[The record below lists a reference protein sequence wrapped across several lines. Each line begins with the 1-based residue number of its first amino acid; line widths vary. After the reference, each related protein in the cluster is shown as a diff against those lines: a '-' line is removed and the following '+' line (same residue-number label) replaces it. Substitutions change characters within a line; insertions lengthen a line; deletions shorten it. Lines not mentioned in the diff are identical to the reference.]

1 MRFEPEIR
9 QNICRFLTET
19 GEWPRDKRERE
30 LLERHLQIF
39 VMGRKKIGLVTLRDM

>member
-19 GEWPRDKRERE
+19 GEWPRERE

-39 VMGRKKIGLVTLRDM
+39 VMGRKRIGLVTLRDM